1 MLSLSQV
8 CNLTSIEKH
17 RASYPSGFYDPRG
30 HNSYGCTFAIISEL
44 SLITLS
50 TRKRNRKLIF
60 SNSHH
65 IIIWFPRL
73 VLTDGFLKEMHKS
86 CFLYGTTTFL
96 FQSILSLVTSNS
108 CSEHHSQLLVE
119 CAISF
124 LLYRIFLQA
133 KSVERMNAD
142 LDLVHRV
149 VLMENVES
157 GGTFYPFSPLF
168 SMPMNNVGFSK
179 VSRYTLRW

>member
-1 MLSLSQV
+1 MLSLSLV

-30 HNSYGCTFAIISEL
+30 HNSYDCTFAIISEL

-124 LLYRIFLQA
+124 SLYTIFYKQNQL
-133 KSVERMNAD
+133 NAD

-157 GGTFYPFSPLF
+157 GGTFYPFSPLSF
-168 SMPMNNVGFSK
+168 HADE
-179 VSRYTLRW
+179 